1 MNISYDS
8 KEELY
13 FSWYLDTLLENNL
26 IVSWEKITTSML
38 ICDKKTF
45 AFNGKPNHLL
55 RDLSY
60 TPDFKIVWNRSAKN
74 LLYINESDVKTK
86 IKYSEIPFKVYG
98 NISHIDVKG
107 EYTHKNRVTDVTF
120 PIIQKILFEY
130 KDMYIQKI
138 KPLSLMDMTFHTD
151 KYIDE
156 MKYKIKSK
164 LGENKIK
171 NITIFKDWF
180 NKNQI
185 R

>member
-1 MNISYDS
+1 MDIKYDS
-8 KEELY
+8 NEELY
-13 FSWYLDTLLENNL
+13 FSWYLETLLENNL
-26 IVSWEKITTSML
+26 IDSWEKVTTSIQ

-45 AFNGKPNHLL
+45 NFNNKSNHLL

-60 TPDFKIVWNRSAKN
+60 TPDFKIVWNNNAKN
-74 LLYINESDVKTK
+74 ILYINESSVKTK

-98 NISHIDVKG
+98 NVSYIDVKG
-107 EYTHKNRVTDVTF
+107 EYTHRNRVTDVTF

-138 KPLSLMDMTFHTD
+138 KPLSLMDMTFHSD

-171 NITIFKDWF
+171 KITIFKDWF
-180 NKNQI
+180 KKNQI